1 MRRTRH
7 AAKSSNSREQKMNVI
22 NQNGE
27 MHYAPDSFAAALLA
41 DCKPDWIPV
50 ELFFEMTDSLI
61 GFTPEMALV
70 IADDLIDCWCGLGM
84 HVTGINHIDEQL
96 GRLYMRIFS
105 CAYRNGIKLAFSK

>member
-7 AAKSSNSREQKMNVI
+7 AAKSSNSREQKMNI
-22 NQNGE
+22 FNQSGE
-27 MHYAPDSFAAALLA
+27 MNFVPDSFAAALLA

-70 IADDLIDCWCGLGM
+70 IADDLIDCWSGLGM
-84 HVTGINHIDEQL
+84 HVTGIDHIDEQL
-96 GRLYMRIFS
+96 GRLYMRILS